1 MNTRTK
7 AFTLSLS
14 FHTLMAILAMGVVT
28 QTRPVHEPIAIPL
41 KTMNL
46 VSLSNPSAEIS
57 PAPVP
62 KEVSKPALLPPQ
74 PRIAPTTPA
83 VVQPERVP
91 LREAPVAAP
100 VAPTAPA
107 IAQPAPAAAPSVSTA
122 EVRPSVSKTLAP
134 PVIESAP
141 APTVEKKSRPDVNAV
156 KKTFFAA
163 LRGKIQHQ
171 LRYPAAARRRGMEG
185 DVNIRFVLEN
195 SGTIHDIDIRQ
206 GEAIFHEAAKMA
218 VASASGIAIPE
229 ALSETL
235 PTQIDLVLEFRLN

>member
-14 FHTLMAILAMGVVT
+14 LHTLMAILAMGIVT
-28 QTRPVHEPIAIPL
+28 QTRPLHEPIAIPL

-46 VSLSNPSAEIS
+46 VSLSNPSAEIA
-57 PAPVP
+57 PAP
-62 KEVSKPALLPPQ
+62 KQISKPAILPPQ
-74 PRIAPTTPA
+74 PRIAPLTP
-83 VVQPERVP
+83 VVQPDRA
-91 LREAPVAAP
+91 LRKEAPVSAP
-100 VAPTAPA
+100 LTQIVPTTAPSV
-107 IAQPAPAAAPSVSTA
+107 PTAAPSTQAVEAHPVVSK
-122 EVRPSVSKTLAP
+122 SVSP
-134 PVIESAP
+134 PVSESAP
-141 APTVEKKSRPDVNAV
+141 APTVEKKAKPDVNTA
-156 KKTFFAA
+156 KKSFFAA

-185 DVNIRFVLEN
+185 DVTIRFVLEN

-206 GEAIFHEAAKMA
+206 GEAIFHEAAKTA

-229 ALSETL
+229 VLSETL